1 LDEQKLSKKA
11 SELISNW
18 PDQIAYPSNK
28 SDKDESWKQVE
39 EFYKNASKKDEG
51 NLFYN
56 HTEYMRVFIMAMAIG
71 RNRKDCRLWNEL
83 EGAKKVKTMPKSALH
98 EEEIWLMT
106 SIAIAHENS
115 TNVINDPKRIV
126 EICEG
131 YANGG
136 IGVLMS
142 WDGAG
147 TLDRYEEEMLRLSEK
162 N

>member
-1 LDEQKLSKKA
+1 
-11 SELISNW
+11 
-18 PDQIAYPSNK
+18 
-28 SDKDESWKQVE
+28 
-39 EFYKNASKKDEG
+39 
-51 NLFYN
+51 
-56 HTEYMRVFIMAMAIG
+56 MAMAIG
-71 RNRKDCRLWNEL
+71 RNRDDCRLWNEL
-83 EGAKKVKTMPKSALH
+83 ENAKKVKSMPKSALH

-115 TNVINDPKRIV
+115 TKVISDPKRIV

-147 TLDRYEEEMLRLSEK
+147 TLDRYEEEILRLSEK

>member
-1 LDEQKLSKKA
+1 MDEQKLSKKA

-28 SDKDESWKQVE
+28 SDRDESWKQVE